1 MELTNQYKSG
11 LLKLATLLGLLCF
24 FIMLSHWWP
33 RSEPS
38 LILDKEGQCFIDN
51 QELILAEAK
60 PKKDYTYYVNSITDY
75 GGYRLGLSLKQLDN
89 LFTYREKGNKIYTLK
104 EFQKVS
110 EIDSVKLDSIKHLLV
125 FPKYRPKKKQRTKV
139 NKKLSNTKVKR
150 DINKVNSAE
159 LYAKLGFPSIIANRV
174 VKYRKHLKG
183 FSSMEQLKK
192 VYDITDD
199 QLEKLN
205 LYYTVVEVK

>member
-33 RSEPS
+33 RSEPT
-38 LILDKEGQCFIDN
+38 LILDEEAQCFVDN

-60 PKKDYTYYVNSITDY
+60 PKNNYTYYVNSITDY

-89 LFTYREKGNKIYTLK
+89 LFAYREKGNKIYTLK
-104 EFQKVS
+104 EFQKIS

-125 FPKYRPKKKQRTKV
+125 FPKYRPKKKYRVKV
-139 NKKLSNTKVKR
+139 NKMLSNTKVKR

-174 VKYRKHLKG
+174 IKYRKHLKG

-205 LYYTVVEVK
+205 LYYKVIEVK